1 MVRNRSKI
9 MTVDRLS
16 QAARRQ
22 QRSLASASGA
32 AGDNRAKTSGGAAS
46 PLPTPSSPS
55 RRYGAWRPSA
65 AYWPERIRVR

>member
-1 MVRNRSKI
+1 

-22 QRSLASASGA
+22 QRSPAGTAGAS
-32 AGDNRAKTSGGAAS
+32 TSGKTRTSAARAAS
-46 PLPTPSSPS
+46 PLPTPGSPN

-65 AYWPERIRVR
+65 TYWPERVRVR